1 MYENAKNGKPFRQYA
16 PSNPLSPQGRWF
28 RRHLVID
35 HRHKEIMIQIMWDGS
50 GELKNQEYMDIK
62 KGAWWDYVPE
72 ARVTEI
78 RNAVASGYTILP
90 IVVAGGNDGEDHV
103 TMQLIDFVN
112 THRVIKDETLT
123 PLPE

>member
-1 MYENAKNGKPFRQYA
+1 
-16 PSNPLSPQGRWF
+16 
-28 RRHLVID
+28 
-35 HRHKEIMIQIMWDGS
+35 MWDGS